1 MSSVAEQ
8 WRSRAAG
15 SPPLQGLWLSFLT
28 PFALELADVAGV
40 DWLGVDLQHG
50 DLEVRDLAGLLR
62 ATDLPVLA
70 RVGCHDPAHLGRVLD
85 VGVDGL
91 IVPMIDSGA
100 QAAAVVAACQA
111 PPRGAR
117 SFGLSRSSGMPPADP
132 LLLMM
137 IETAAGLRE
146 RGAIAA
152 ADGVDGLFV
161 GPYDLSLS
169 TGAAGVDSEQTI
181 ENTRLV
187 VDTAAAAGLRS
198 GVFVGRPELLA
209 RYPQV
214 DFLGVASDVGCLSAG
229 IAAAFA
235 RHADA

>member
-1 MSSVAEQ
+1 
-8 WRSRAAG
+8 
-15 SPPLQGLWLSFLT
+15 
-28 PFALELADVAGV
+28 
-40 DWLGVDLQHG
+40 
-50 DLEVRDLAGLLR
+50 
-62 ATDLPVLA
+62 
-70 RVGCHDPAHLGRVLD
+70 
-85 VGVDGL
+85 
-91 IVPMIDSGA
+91 
-100 QAAAVVAACQA
+100 
-111 PPRGAR
+111 
-117 SFGLSRSSGMPPADP
+117 MPPADP

-137 IETAAGLRE
+137 IETATGLRE
-146 RGAIAA
+146 RAAIAST
-152 ADGVDGLFV
+152 DGVDGLFV

-209 RYPQV
+209 HYPQV

-235 RHADA
+235 RQADR